1 MIALVTSTAALLAA
15 VMALA
20 LVALATVGSRCED
33 RAGSL
38 PTRPRG
44 LLALIAR
51 RILRLHIRRP
61 APTSPNPSAASQPA
75 PNGSEPA

>member
-1 MIALVTSTAALLAA
+1 MIALVTSAAALIVA
-15 VMALA
+15 VLALA
-20 LVALATVGSRCED
+20 VVALATVGSRCED

-61 APTSPNPSAASQPA
+61 SPDVPEPQR
-75 PNGSEPA
+75 GEPAGAERK